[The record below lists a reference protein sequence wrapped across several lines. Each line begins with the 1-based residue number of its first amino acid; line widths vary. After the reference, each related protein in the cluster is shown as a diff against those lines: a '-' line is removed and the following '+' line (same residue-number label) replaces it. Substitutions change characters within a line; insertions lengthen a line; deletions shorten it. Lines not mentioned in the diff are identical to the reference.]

1 MYLEQLELS
10 NFRNYKKITLKL
22 SPYINIFYGDNAQ
35 GKTNLLEAIYFL
47 GLSKSQ
53 RTSDNSSLIRSENNT
68 ANVKGILNIND
79 ETINMFIGFDNEKK
93 VLKINEQLVSKV
105 KDYNSYMNIIYF
117 GPDDLDLIKGNP
129 EVRRKYLNTQISQM
143 STSYSKLLD
152 EYNRLLKMRNDYL
165 SNSIYNFDDSYFKIL
180 TSYLIER
187 SISIYKYRKNYIDKL
202 NKLVPGIFYSIT
214 NFFDFS
220 IKYVPNIDI
229 DYNSNTIKQ
238 DLMDL
243 YENKLDEEK
252 AVGKTLIG
260 PHRDDFEYY
269 LENNNLKL
277 YGSQGQQRLSVI
289 TLKLAE
295 ISVFQDIKGST
306 PIILLDDVFSELDD
320 KKKNSL
326 LKFINKTAQVI
337 ITTTELTNIDKKI
350 LKNAHIMKICNGNL
364 EEVKEHGTK

>member
-105 KDYNSYMNIIYF
+105 KDYNAYMNIIYF

-143 STSYSKLLD
+143 SISYSKLWD

-165 SNSIYNFDDSYFKIL
+165 SNAIYNFDDSYFKIL
-180 TSYLIER
+180 TSKALS
-187 SISIYKYRKNYIDKL
+187 SI
-202 NKLVPGIFYSIT
+202 
-214 NFFDFS
+214 
-220 IKYVPNIDI
+220 
-229 DYNSNTIKQ
+229 
-238 DLMDL
+238 
-243 YENKLDEEK
+243 
-252 AVGKTLIG
+252 
-260 PHRDDFEYY
+260 
-269 LENNNLKL
+269 NL
-277 YGSQGQQRLSVI
+277 
-289 TLKLAE
+289 
-295 ISVFQDIKGST
+295 
-306 PIILLDDVFSELDD
+306 
-320 KKKNSL
+320 
-326 LKFINKTAQVI
+326 
-337 ITTTELTNIDKKI
+337 
-350 LKNAHIMKICNGNL
+350 
-364 EEVKEHGTK
+364 